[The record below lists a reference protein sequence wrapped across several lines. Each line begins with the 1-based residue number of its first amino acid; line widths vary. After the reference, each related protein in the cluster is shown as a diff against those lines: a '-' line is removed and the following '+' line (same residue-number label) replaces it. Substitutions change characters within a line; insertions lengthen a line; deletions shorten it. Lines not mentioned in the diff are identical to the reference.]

1 VKALSSSSRGLV
13 SGRTA
18 VGARCLAIIGAVV
31 ILASFGVRADE
42 KGAAYPHAKEPIAAA
57 RQVYDGAMYPDIAVN
72 TFRNIDRLFPTRT
85 IKHGAKAYP
94 LPKADKPLGYVR
106 ISQNR
111 DIYDF
116 LSMNRVTG
124 LLVLKNGKIA
134 MELYQN
140 GNTEKTRWMS
150 MSVAKSF
157 TSTLIGAAVKDG
169 LIASINDPV
178 TKYVPRLAGS
188 GYDGSSV
195 RDVLM
200 MSSGV
205 KWDETYTDPK
215 SDRRALLEAQLA
227 QKPGGALDVM
237 ASLPRIAE
245 SGSRNNYSTG
255 ETQVAGEILLGA
267 IKKPMAQ
274 YLSEKIWSKYGM
286 EADANWWLD
295 SPDGH
300 EIGGSGISATLRDYG
315 RFGQFFMDGGIAN
328 GEHVLPDGWVEEA
341 STPKTLKDGKTI
353 NYGYLWWTAPKGAY
367 LAIGIFGQNIYINP
381 AEKVVIVVWSAQSKP
396 SGASVVNAR
405 EFYDAVVTA
414 LR

>member
-1 VKALSSSSRGLV
+1 MNEKRDAKRVV
-13 SGRTA
+13 TDSGTA
-18 VGARCLAIIGAVV
+18 HAASCLAVIIAVM
-31 ILASFGVRADE
+31 LASAGGQAKDS
-42 KGAAYPHAKEPIAAA
+42 ASAYPHAKEPIATA
-57 RQVYDGAMYPDIAVN
+57 RQVYDGTMYPDVAVN

-85 IKHGAKAYP
+85 IKHGKTVHP

-106 ISQNR
+106 ISPTR

-124 LLVLKNGKIA
+124 LLVLKNGKVA

-140 GNTEKTRWMS
+140 GNTDQTRWMS
-150 MSVAKSF
+150 MSIAKSF

-178 TKYVPRLAGS
+178 TKYVPRLAGT
-188 GYDGSSV
+188 GYEGSSI

-215 SDRRALLEAQLA
+215 SDRRALLEVQLA
-227 QKPGGALDVM
+227 QKAGGALDVM
-237 ASLPRIAE
+237 ARLPRIAE
-245 SGSRNNYSTG
+245 SGTLNNYSTG
-255 ETQVAGEILLGA
+255 ETQIAAEILLGA
-267 IKKPMAQ
+267 IKKPMAD
-274 YLSEKIWSKYGM
+274 YLSEKIWSTYGM

-295 SPDGH
+295 SPNGH

-328 GEHVLPDGWVEEA
+328 GARVLPDGWVEEA
-341 STPKTLKDGKTI
+341 STPKTLKGGNTI
-353 NYGYLWWTAPKGAY
+353 NYGYMWWTAPKGAF
-367 LAIGIFGQNIYINP
+367 LAVGIFGQNIYINP
-381 AEKVVIVVWSAQSKP
+381 TEKVVIVVWSAQSKP

>member
-1 VKALSSSSRGLV
+1 MLVKLDPKGL
-13 SGRTA
+13 A
-18 VGARCLAIIGAVV
+18 IVGAV
-31 ILASFGVRADE
+31 ILASLGGQAKE
-42 KGAAYPHAKEPIAAA
+42 NGSSYPHAKEPIATV
-57 RQVYDGAMYPDIAVN
+57 REVYDGTMYPDIAVN

-85 IKHGAKAYP
+85 IKRGTAVQP

-106 ISQNR
+106 ISENR

-116 LSMNRVTG
+116 VSRNRVTG
-124 LLVLKNGKIA
+124 LLVLKNGKVA

-140 GNTEKTRWMS
+140 GNTAQTRWMS
-150 MSVAKSF
+150 MSIAKSV

-178 TKYVPRLAGS
+178 TKYVPRLAGT
-188 GYDGSSV
+188 GYEGSSI

-215 SDRRALLEAQLA
+215 SDRRALLEVQLA

-237 ASLPRIAE
+237 AKLPRIAE
-245 SGSRNNYSTG
+245 SGTRNNYSTG
-255 ETQVAGEILLGA
+255 ETQVAAEILLGA
-267 IKKPMAQ
+267 IKKPMAD
-274 YLSEKIWSKYGM
+274 YLSEKIWSTYGM

-295 SPDGH
+295 SPNGH
-300 EIGGSGISATLRDYG
+300 EIGGSGISATLRDYA

-328 GEHVLPDGWVEEA
+328 GVRVLPDGWTEEA
-341 STPKTLKDGKTI
+341 STPKTLNGGTTI
-353 NYGYLWWTAPKGAY
+353 NYGYMWWTAPRGAF
-367 LAIGIFGQNIYINP
+367 LATGIFGQNIYVNP
-381 AEKVVIVVWSAQSKP
+381 TEKVVIVVWGAQSKP

-405 EFYDAVVTA
+405 EFYEAVVTA
-414 LR
+414 LH